1 MSTEPSQHWLVES
14 APNGLRFSHGFLFLS
29 CDSANGSIVTKEI
42 SEMSSVADTA
52 TWILEPCLPGTL
64 RGSRVWNMVG
74 IGAVTLAA
82 AFVAPMAVT
91 GVIGALGFGAEGIM
105 AGSVAAGMMSAEAA
119 ASGGAIAA
127 GGTVATLQSIGAA
140 GLGVAGTTASMSGG
154 ALVGGGI
161 AAETSKVVSKDKDS
175 KHDDD
180 DNGNTLVGMTA
191 ATARDGTD
199 EDKGDDDN
207 DTFISNTRSFAAWKD
222 W

>member
-1 MSTEPSQHWLVES
+1 MSTEPSHHWLVES
-14 APNGLRFSHGFLFLS
+14 APNGLRFSHGSLFLS

-42 SEMSSVADTA
+42 SEMSSVADTE
-52 TWILEPCLPGTL
+52 TWILEPRLPGTL

-82 AFVAPMAVT
+82 ALVAPMAVT

-161 AAETSKVVSKDKDS
+161 AAVSSKVVSKDKDS
-175 KHDDD
+175 KHDD

-191 ATARDGTD
+191 ATARDATD
-199 EDKGDDDN
+199 EEDQEDDDGT
-207 DTFISNTRSFAAWKD
+207 TFISNTRSFAAWKD